1 MDSGQAQSG
10 GEVQDEEE
18 GQKPVRAA
26 ANLEQLILG
35 RGDGGHTPV
44 IGLRATTLRPRVR

>member
-1 MDSGQAQSG
+1 MDSGRAQSG

-26 ANLEQLILG
+26 NL
-35 RGDGGHTPV
+35 DS
-44 IGLRATTLRPRVR
+44 